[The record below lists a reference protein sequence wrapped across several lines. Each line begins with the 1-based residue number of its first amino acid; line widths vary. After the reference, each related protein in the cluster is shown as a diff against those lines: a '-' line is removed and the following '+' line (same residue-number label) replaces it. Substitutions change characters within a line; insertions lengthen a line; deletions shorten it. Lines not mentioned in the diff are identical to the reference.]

1 MENVYLTEANKQ
13 FMKPETG
20 FRARSRSIKR
30 KARVLVFHDT
40 TGKRFVVVR
49 SSNGELTLPT
59 QVASFSRSSVVGL
72 SSDTHEQASF
82 PVYSFSD
89 IRQAGGIDAL
99 SEAIGN
105 NQSIK
110 APLIDFSE
118 EEWKGMI
125 RDLGSD
131 K

>member
-1 MENVYLTEANKQ
+1 MKAETRYGTRNRLT
-13 FMKPETG
+13 
-20 FRARSRSIKR
+20 RR

-40 TGKRFVVVR
+40 NGERFVVVR
-49 SSNGELTLPT
+49 SANGELNLPAQAT
-59 QVASFSRSSVVGL
+59 ALRPVVSVLPAASEQTSFS
-72 SSDTHEQASF
+72 
-82 PVYSFSD
+82 VYSSSD

-118 EEWKGMI
+118 KEWEGMI